1 MKKIVTILLV
11 LTCALSL
18 FANAAQ
24 EKPATSSNGQK
35 MAAEQV
41 YYEAITKASQGESS
55 FVTTTA
61 HRMDS
66 YVNQPGVAMS
76 WNGELKNLIV
86 ESYEMQ
92 EDGKVWILNI
102 RKDAKWHDGYDVVA
116 EDFIWSYS
124 AWANPRVATRWNGKA
139 SSIKGYADVQSGATD
154 VLSGVTKIDDKTV
167 RVELNSAM
175 PLWMRIEQVFLV
187 VYPYHVFKD
196 VKPSDV
202 VAHPYWKARIG
213 TGPFKYTEYVPD
225 QYIKLTR
232 NENYYLGAPILET
245 VYCMIYADAKSM
257 LNAYASGEVHT
268 TFYEGT
274 SIVPQDRD
282 YYKSLPDH
290 VVVTMDKGSNSA
302 IVLNMKDED
311 WSKLEIRQALMYAV
325 DVDAILTNLYPGA
338 LKALDIFPQSWA
350 HGENLNAYDYNP
362 ELAKQLVAKAGYS
375 GKTHTLYYAMTDQL
389 VVNILQACQQYWAA
403 VGINVNLQYLDAAG
417 TTALNSSDKIDMLLN
432 GTGMAL
438 DPSLAETALKT
449 GEMLAYNY
457 SNEKVDNL
465 FAEGKKYENLEDRKA
480 IYQEISTIINTE
492 LPRVW
497 LWADIRDLG
506 FSSKVVGPAEHFR
519 EQGSIL
525 FNMGVYNEIEKWY
538 VVE

>member
-1 MKKIVTILLV
+1 
-11 LTCALSL
+11 LSL

-35 MAAEQV
+35 MAADQV

>member
-1 MKKIVTILLV
+1 MKKVVTILLV

-116 EDFIWSYS
+116 DDFIWSYS

-232 NENYYLGAPILET
+232 NEDYYLGAPILET

-375 GKTHTLYYAMTDQL
+375 GKTHTLYYAMSDQL

-438 DPSLAETALKT
+438 DPSLAETGLKT

-492 LPRVW
+492 LPRIW

-538 VVE
+538 VIE